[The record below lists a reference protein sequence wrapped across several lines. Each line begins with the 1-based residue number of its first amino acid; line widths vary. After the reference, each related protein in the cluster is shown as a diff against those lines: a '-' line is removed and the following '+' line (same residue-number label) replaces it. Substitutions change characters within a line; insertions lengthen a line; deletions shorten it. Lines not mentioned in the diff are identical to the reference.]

1 MTHEKAIEIINRK
14 SSISNNDECF
24 EDIETAYNMA
34 TFALKK
40 QIATKPTRKETEFNN
55 AGECPCCGNFVNDF
69 EDFMCAERVVK
80 VFCGSDNNCGN

>member
-14 SSISNNDECF
+14 SSIPNNDECF

-34 TFALKK
+34 TSALKK

-55 AGECPCCGNFVNDF
+55 
-69 EDFMCAERVVK
+69 
-80 VFCGSDNNCGN
+80 S

>member
-14 SSISNNDECF
+14 SSIPNNDECF

-34 TFALKK
+34 AFALKK

-69 EDFMCAERVVK
+69 EDFYVCRT
-80 VFCGSDNNCGN
+80 CGQSLLWE